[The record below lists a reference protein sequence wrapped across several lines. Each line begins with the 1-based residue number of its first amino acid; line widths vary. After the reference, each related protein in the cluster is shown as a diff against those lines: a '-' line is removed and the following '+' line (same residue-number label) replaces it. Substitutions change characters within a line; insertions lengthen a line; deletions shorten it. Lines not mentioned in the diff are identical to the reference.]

1 MGASEKNSGD
11 RYQNGSLWILGE
23 LRGWTRDIVFAGVRA
38 ILIIVF
44 VVQPVRVEGTSMQ
57 PHLVNQE
64 RVFVNK
70 LLYRF
75 SEIER
80 HDVVVFWY
88 PKDRKKPFIKR
99 VIGLPGDTIEVRAS
113 AVYVN
118 GNQLQEEYVRTD
130 ARDYQAY
137 PSVTVPEGSYYV
149 MGDHRSSSNDSRHW
163 GCVPAELIFG
173 RAIFRY
179 WPVSKIGLLD

>member
-1 MGASEKNSGD
+1 MEEPEENSEYRFKPGP
-11 RYQNGSLWILGE
+11 LWIFRE
-23 LRGWTRDIVFAGVRA
+23 LKGWTRDIAFAAVA
-38 ILIIVF
+38 AVLIIVF

-57 PHLVNQE
+57 PNLVNQE
-64 RVFVNK
+64 RIFVNK
-70 LLYRF
+70 FLYRF

-88 PKDRKKPFIKR
+88 PKDRKKSFIKR
-99 VIGLPGDTIEVRAS
+99 VIGLPGDTVEVRGS

-118 GNQLQEEYVRTD
+118 GNRLQEEYVQTD
-130 ARDYQAY
+130 TRDYQVY
-137 PSVTVPEGSYYV
+137 SPITVPEGNYYV

-163 GCVPAELIFG
+163 GCVPAEFIFG